1 MTELKKFCIDAVRQH
16 FPAFDNQLERG
27 LQSNT
32 PSTECFFEN
41 AGGTFP
47 TRHVLR
53 RLNEFYANYKVQP
66 YGATP
71 LQEAAGNAMD
81 SGRQR
86 MADVLGLD
94 VDDMIIG
101 PSTTQNFNTLSIGF
115 SGLLES
121 GDEIILSEQDHEAN
135 IGGWLRAA
143 KLAGAEVRFWLAN
156 ANTGQLQLDDL
167 ASLVNAKT
175 RLVSVT
181 HSSNII
187 GSINPLTEIAT
198 LLDGAAKQR
207 IYLIADGVSY
217 APHGLP
223 DITALSESG
232 VDAYSFSTYKTFGT
246 HLGIM
251 YVKPELSEL
260 LTPQCH
266 YFNTGK
272 RRYRFDSAGP
282 DHASIAALAG
292 IADYF
297 DALYEQLGGNASVA
311 TNVRVQELSKLIKSY
326 EQTLIE
332 PVFNCLAGKKIRIL
346 GSDKAD
352 EKREAN
358 IAFHTE
364 GMTSAKVN
372 QQLASHGIA
381 AGNGDFYAPRVLT
394 RMGIEDLEDG
404 VVRLSFAHYNSEAEV
419 AKLTDA
425 LNAILPAN

>member
-1 MTELKKFCIDAVRQH
+1 MPELKNFCIDAVRQH

-53 RLNEFYANYKVQP
+53 RLNEFYSNYKVQP

-81 SGRQR
+81 NGRQR

-94 VDDMIIG
+94 VDDMVIG
-101 PSTTQNFNTLSIGF
+101 PSTTQNFNTLSTGF
-115 SGLLES
+115 SGLLKT

-143 KLAGAEVRFWLAN
+143 KLAGAEVHFWLTN
-156 ANTGQLQLDDL
+156 PDTGQLQLDDL
-167 ASLVNAKT
+167 ARLVSART

-187 GSINPLTEIAT
+187 GSINPLTEIAA
-198 LLDGAAKQR
+198 LLDSTAQQR

-246 HLGIM
+246 HLGIL

-266 YFNTGK
+266 YFNVGK

-297 DALYEQLGGNASVA
+297 DTLYEQLGGDASVA
-311 TNVRVQELSKLIKSY
+311 THVRVQELSKLIKSY
-326 EQTLIE
+326 EQNLIE
-332 PVFNCLAGKKIRIL
+332 PVFTCLADKKIRIL
-346 GSDKAD
+346 GTDQAD
-352 EKREAN
+352 ANREAN

-364 GMTSAKVN
+364 GMSSAHVN
-372 QQLASHGIA
+372 QQLANLGIA

-394 RMGIEDLEDG
+394 RMGIDDLDDG
-404 VVRLSFAHYNSEAEV
+404 VVRLSFAHYNSKAEV
-419 AKLTDA
+419 AKLNEA
-425 LNAILPAN
+425 LNAVLPAN

>member
-1 MTELKKFCIDAVRQH
+1 
-16 FPAFDNQLERG
+16 
-27 LQSNT
+27 
-32 PSTECFFEN
+32 
-41 AGGTFP
+41 
-47 TRHVLR
+47 
-53 RLNEFYANYKVQP
+53 
-66 YGATP
+66 
-71 LQEAAGNAMD
+71 
-81 SGRQR
+81 
-86 MADVLGLD
+86 
-94 VDDMIIG
+94 
-101 PSTTQNFNTLSIGF
+101 
-115 SGLLES
+115 
-121 GDEIILSEQDHEAN
+121 
-135 IGGWLRAA
+135 
-143 KLAGAEVRFWLAN
+143 
-156 ANTGQLQLDDL
+156 
-167 ASLVNAKT
+167 
-175 RLVSVT
+175 
-181 HSSNII
+181 
-187 GSINPLTEIAT
+187 
-198 LLDGAAKQR
+198 
-207 IYLIADGVSY
+207 
-217 APHGLP
+217 
-223 DITALSESG
+223 
-232 VDAYSFSTYKTFGT
+232 
-246 HLGIM
+246 M

-297 DALYEQLGGNASVA
+297 DALYEQLGGDASVA
-311 TNVRVQELSKLIKSY
+311 TSVRVQELSKLIKSY

-352 EKREAN
+352 ETREAN

-404 VVRLSFAHYNSEAEV
+404 VMRLSFAHYNSEAEV

>member
-1 MTELKKFCIDAVRQH
+1 VPELKNFCIDAVRQH
-16 FPAFDNQLERG
+16 FPAFDNQLERE
-27 LQSNT
+27 LQTNT

-53 RLNEFYANYKVQP
+53 RLNEFYSNYKVQP

-81 SGRQR
+81 NGRQR

-94 VDDMIIG
+94 VNDMVIG
-101 PSTTQNFNTLSIGF
+101 PSTTQNFNTLSTGF
-115 SGLLES
+115 SGLLET

-143 KLAGAEVRFWLAN
+143 KLAGAQVKFWQTN
-156 ANTGQLQLDDL
+156 PQTGQLQLDDL
-167 ASLVNAKT
+167 ASLLNTRT
-175 RLVSVT
+175 RLVCVT

-187 GSINPLTEIAT
+187 GSINPLTKIAA
-198 LLDGAAKQR
+198 LLDSATQQR

-223 DITALSESG
+223 DIPALSESG

-266 YFNTGK
+266 YFNAGK
-272 RRYRFDSAGP
+272 RRYRFDAAGP

-297 DALYEQLGGNASVA
+297 DTLYEQLGGDSTVA
-311 TNVRVQELSKLIKSY
+311 TNVRAQELSKLIKNY

-332 PVFNCLAGKKIRIL
+332 PVFNGLATKKIRIL
-346 GSDKAD
+346 GSNIAD
-352 EKREAN
+352 SSREAN
-358 IAFHTE
+358 IAFHSE
-364 GMTSAKVN
+364 AMSSASIN

-394 RMGIEDLEDG
+394 RLGIEDLDDG
-404 VVRLSFAHYNSEAEV
+404 VVRLSFAHYNRMSEV
-419 AKLTDA
+419 RRLTDA
-425 LNAILPAN
+425 LDAILPAS

>member
-1 MTELKKFCIDAVRQH
+1 MTELKNFCIDAVRQH

-156 ANTGQLQLDDL
+156 ADTGQLQLDDL

-187 GSINPLTEIAT
+187 GSINPLAEIAT

-232 VDAYSFSTYKTFGT
+232 VDAYSFSTYNTFGT

-297 DALYEQLGGNASVA
+297 DALYEQLGGDASVA
-311 TNVRVQELSKLIKSY
+311 TSVRVQELSKLIKSY

-352 EKREAN
+352 ETREAN

-404 VVRLSFAHYNSEAEV
+404 VMRLSFAHYNSEAEV